1 MVQSY
6 AWAGEDAIAFSLLR
20 GATGSYVDVGAHL
33 PMRASNTYLFYEHGW
48 SGVCGTGLSVDPA
61 SGLAFVVMTQ
71 TAVEGMIVSDEF
83 VRTFYEQRGAR

>member
-1 MVQSY
+1 MTEPQTGSLPIGL
-6 AWAGEDAIAFSLLR
+6 AGPGYGFGYGVAVLTDPALAKTPQPR
-20 GATGSYVDVGAHL
+20 GAY
-33 PMRASNTYLFYEHGW
+33 GW